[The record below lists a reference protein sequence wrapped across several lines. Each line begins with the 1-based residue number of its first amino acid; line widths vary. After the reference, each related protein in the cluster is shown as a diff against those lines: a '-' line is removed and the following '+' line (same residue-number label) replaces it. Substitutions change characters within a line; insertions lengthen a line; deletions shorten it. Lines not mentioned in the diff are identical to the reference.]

1 MKLRFFLFFIFIGQI
16 ISAQDNLLWKG
27 YFSYNEIVD
36 LESSSQKVFAA
47 TENCLFSKSIGQQD
61 VNISNS
67 INGFKPTTITAIH
80 YSEDYKKSIAGN
92 NDGLLLIVNEDGTVT
107 TKVDIIEEVPV
118 APNKKKI
125 NDLYEYNGKL
135 YIATDY
141 GISVL
146 DLLTTEFVSTYFIG
160 TSGEEV
166 EVLQTTVLNNEI
178 YAVTRQSGIRKGLLT
193 NPFLYDYNQWQT
205 FDAGYWLGIVTFNN
219 EIVAMNSNNITY
231 RFNGTFQQ
239 ILNHNQFGKKIKIT
253 NDELIV
259 TTQNNIFVLNSQY
272 SIITHITNIPNYN
285 VLFTAATVMDGKV
298 FIGTEKNGVFVTVLN
313 NPLVFENISPDG
325 PYRNSI
331 FRVKKAPNL
340 LWSVYGDYTRD
351 YNPYPLDDLPISH
364 FSNDTGW
371 ETIPYDQL
379 LGAKSICDLVV
390 NPNNSNQVYLSS
402 YFSGLIKIDGEDIS
416 LLNNT
421 NTGPNGLETLVIP
434 PPDPPDPSYIDIRIN
449 SPAFDKNNNLWI
461 TNAFVERAIKVLR
474 TNGQWQSYSLNGVT
488 SSFLTGRYGPM
499 AIDKNNTKWIP
510 AFNEGIIAFNDQLN
524 NKFIVINSENGNLPD
539 RVVNCVAI
547 DNRNQLWIGTAK
559 GLRILS
565 SVDRFVSETE
575 LSTTS
580 IIIQEGDLA
589 QELFY
594 QQTILDIEVDGSNRK
609 WVSIANAGVFLVSSN
624 GQQTIYR
631 FTKNNSPL
639 PSDNVNDIEIDEVTG
654 EVFFAT
660 DKGLVSFLGTSTKAS
675 NDLTNV
681 YVYPNPVRPDFF
693 GTVKIAGLT
702 DKANV
707 KITDIEGN
715 LVFETTSEGG
725 TIEWDTQAFGSYKVS
740 SGVYM
745 VFVASQD
752 GLDSTVKKIMI
763 IR

>member
-1 MKLRFFLFFIFIGQI
+1 MKFKFFLFLLFISQTILSQG
-16 ISAQDNLLWKG
+16 NLLWKG

-36 LESSSQKVFAA
+36 VETSSTSVLAA
-47 TENCLFSKSIGQQD
+47 TENCIFTKKTIQQD
-61 VNISNS
+61 LTILNS

-80 YSEDYKKSIAGN
+80 YSESFKKTIAGN
-92 NDGLLLIVNEDGTVT
+92 KDGLLLIANDDGSVI

-125 NDLYEYNGKL
+125 NDLYEHNGRL

-146 DLLTTEFVSTYFIG
+146 DLSTTEFITTYFIG
-160 TSGEEV
+160 ASGEEL

-178 YAVTRQSGIRKGLLT
+178 YAVTRQNGIRKGDLS
-193 NPFLYDYNQWQT
+193 NPFLYDYSQWQT
-205 FDAGYWLGIVTFNN
+205 FDSGYWLGIVTLNN
-219 EIVAMNSNNITY
+219 QIVAMNTDNNTY
-231 RFNGTFQQ
+231 RFNGSFQAV
-239 ILNHNQFGKKIKIT
+239 LNHSQFGRKIKT
-253 NDELIV
+253 NGSELIV
-259 TTQNNIFVLNSQY
+259 TTQNHVFVLDNQFNQ
-272 SIITHITNIPNYN
+272 IAHITNIPDFSVNFSAAN
-285 VLFTAATVMDGKV
+285 VVNGQI
-298 FIGTEKNGVFVTVLN
+298 FIGTEKNGLFFTSLT
-313 NPLVFENISPDG
+313 NPFVFENISPDG
-325 PYRNSI
+325 PFRNNV

-340 LWSVYGDYTRD
+340 LWAVYGDYSKE
-351 YNPYPLDDLPISH
+351 YNPYPLDDLPVSN
-364 FSNDTGW
+364 FSTNNGW
-371 ETIPYDQL
+371 EDIPYEDL
-379 LGAKSICDLVV
+379 LGAKSISDLAI
-390 NPNNSNQVYLSS
+390 NPNNQNQIYFSS
-402 YFSGLIKIDGEDIS
+402 YFSGLLKFEGSDITI
-416 LLNNT
+416 LNNT
-421 NTGPNGLETLVIP
+421 NTGPNGLESLVLSP
-434 PPDPPDPSYIDIRIN
+434 PNPTYIDIRIN
-449 SPAFDKNNNLWI
+449 SPTFDKDNNLWV

-474 TNGQWQSYSLNGVT
+474 ANGQWQSFSLNGISPT
-488 SSFLTGRYGPM
+488 YSSGRYGPM

-510 AFNEGIIAFNDQLN
+510 AYNEGIIAFNDQLN
-524 NKFIVINSENGNLPD
+524 NKFIVINFENGNLPD
-539 RVVNCVAI
+539 QVVNCVAI
-547 DNRNQLWIGTAK
+547 DNRNQLWIGTFK

-565 SVDRFVSETE
+565 SVDKFISENE
-575 LSTTS
+575 LTTTS

-594 QQTILDIEVDGSNRK
+594 QQSILDIKVDGANRK
-609 WVSIANAGVFLVSSN
+609 WVSLADAGVFLVSPN

-639 PSDNVNDIEIDEVTG
+639 PSDNVNDIEIDDVTG

-660 DKGLVSFLGTSTKAS
+660 DKGLVSFLGVSTKS
-675 NDLTNV
+675 SDDLTNV
-681 YVYPNPVRPDFF
+681 YVYPNPVRPEFF

-725 TIEWDTQAFGSYKVS
+725 TIEWDTSAFGSYKVA

-763 IR
+763 VR